1 MVIKVGGVVVVGIRT
16 RRLVGEEESGATVDR
31 DGGGVNPGKSYNSA
45 RRDSPRGV
53 VGIIV

>member
-31 DGGGVNPGKSYNSA
+31 DGGGVNPGKS
-45 RRDSPRGV
+45 
-53 VGIIV
+53 